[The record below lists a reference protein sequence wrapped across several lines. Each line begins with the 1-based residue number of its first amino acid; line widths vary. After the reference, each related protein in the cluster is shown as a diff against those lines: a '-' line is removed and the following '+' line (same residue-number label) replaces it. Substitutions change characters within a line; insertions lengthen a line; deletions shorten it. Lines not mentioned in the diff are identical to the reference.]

1 MKRDRAEE
9 KDEVLFYQGIFEQ
22 ISERNEQVMSRI
34 IKQNKK
40 TLLPVWRIDCTT
52 QLERSPPTQLRVDP
66 PHQLERNPMPQV
78 V

>member
-40 TLLPVWRIDCTT
+40 TLLPVWRIDGGEPGVETG
-52 QLERSPPTQLRVDP
+52 RPVSKSPV
-66 PHQLERNPMPQV
+66 EK
-78 V
+78 